1 MQKSYYL
8 HNLLFTK
15 GFRYVIIKTYYY
27 KIGEYYAG

>member
-15 GFRYVIIKTYYY
+15 GFGYVIIKTYYH